1 MVENSGD
8 NVYLNVVVT
17 LPCEMELSIRDTH
30 HLQHTSKIIV
40 NFRTFQLIFQRNLWR
55 DPE

>member
-30 HLQHTSKIIV
+30 HLQHTSKMIV